1 LTHYLTLGEILE
13 IHRRII
19 MQTGGISEVRN
30 LAGLESALA
39 QPRMT
44 SAGRDLYPSLAAKAA
59 ALCFSVVQN
68 HPFIDGNKRC
78 GHAAM
83 ETFLVLN
90 GKEIKSSVDEAEQVI
105 LQMASGKLSREK
117 LTLWVLEH
125 IRDRKL

>member
-1 LTHYLTLGEILE
+1 LGEILE

-44 SAGRDLYPSLAAKAA
+44 FAGRDLYPSLAAKAA